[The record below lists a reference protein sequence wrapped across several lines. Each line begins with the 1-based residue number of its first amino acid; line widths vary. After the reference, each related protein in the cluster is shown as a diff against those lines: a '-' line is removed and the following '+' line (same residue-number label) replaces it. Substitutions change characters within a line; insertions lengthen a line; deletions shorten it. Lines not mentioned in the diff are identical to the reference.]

1 MMTVLKKIGK
11 FVLGGGLLGSILGGG
26 KKKALPQPLPGAT
39 RDDAAALI
47 ASEDELRKRRGGLDD
62 ILTGTRGAE
71 AALQS
76 GRLVVGN

>member
-1 MMTVLKKIGK
+1 MALLKNIGK
-11 FVLGGGLLGSILGGG
+11 FVIGGGLLGSLFGSG

-39 RDDAAALI
+39 RDDAAAAI

-71 AALQS
+71 AVMQG